1 MIFLGALIGM
11 LIFLPVGFMLGVYG
25 ICNSID
31 KAAKTESGRW
41 SYGGT
46 MYEIH
51 EVRK

>member
-1 MIFLGALIGM
+1 MLFLGALIGM
-11 LIFLPVGFMLGVYG
+11 LIFLPVGFFLGVYG
-25 ICNSID
+25 LANSID
-31 KAAKTESGRW
+31 KAAKTEFGRW